1 MQFLVALAGWF
12 VACAA
17 IPDSAGTSFIFGY
30 VRDANWNITNQVLSV
45 TVLNGNSVDCNFT
58 IKYRDSYD
66 EEKSPLQTRTF
77 NVPTANMIEVLVPSW
92 YGWQYDSGGMQV
104 DTGPK
109 QLISALST
117 CPVTLIANNYDNTT
131 FQGDS
136 YLVLPS
142 TWARSG
148 YVYAFTLPPA
158 SNDVTNPGNQ
168 HISIIPTQ
176 KDVNG
181 TLTIFGSDPLTFT
194 AKPDGATTYFVT
206 KTPRQQPYT
215 YHIQADGP
223 ILILAGVTC
232 AGSYRACDH
241 AAFMPQPLPSS
252 ACYQNPT
259 LNENHPACITITN
272 GFYVDVSAW
281 CSTIQKSEVDMV
293 YWWMVMG
300 IHQHLVRLSELVNEN
315 RLLFF
320 SHVTGAP
327 SDRLVQ
333 VVLGIL
339 PDPNWKR
346 PRGRKLFLGGH
357 AFSLVFANNVKR
369 LRISYLSYSSCIDY
383 DHRLKVTGSRGTIS
397 KEFLLSPTKQTSL
410 LSFDASFGGGVNMHS
425 ETSTVHVTRYHDFSA
440 TGKQGAFI
448 DAVPSISQFITGN
461 STFYTRND
469 NDLIEVICVVAV
481 CTSSTIDGVPMFSLD
496 KNYTTIGMI
505 DGVNYYALSI
515 IVPDKGFHI
524 IHSGANGTYSYYV
537 VGQNQS
543 GMYGYIGGVNM
554 PKIDLLPTTTSSST
568 TTGGTTTTI
577 QRSLPTQPVTLS
589 KSSPT
594 STIVPTT
601 TRYNTRPPPAA
612 SSSTTRVTKS
622 TTRQRSI
629 TSSSTATVSTKSTA
643 TSDGVRSTLRI
654 QTSSIPTLT
663 SRVTPSK
670 GVKTSH
676 STTQSTSQPV
686 KVPSSVT
693 PAASTPQ
700 PSTATN
706 TKPQWTTMGT
716 RKTTYTSIQTTMTT
730 FTTITSYKHLPT
742 YAATLL
748 IVCLRLLW

>member
-281 CSTIQKSEVDMV
+281 CSTIQK
-293 YWWMVMG
+293 
-300 IHQHLVRLSELVNEN
+300 
-315 RLLFF
+315 
-320 SHVTGAP
+320 
-327 SDRLVQ
+327 
-333 VVLGIL
+333 
-339 PDPNWKR
+339 
-346 PRGRKLFLGGH
+346 
-357 AFSLVFANNVKR
+357 
-369 LRISYLSYSSCIDY
+369 
-383 DHRLKVTGSRGTIS
+383 LKVTGSRGTIS

-663 SRVTPSK
+663 M
-670 GVKTSH
+670 
-676 STTQSTSQPV
+676 
-686 KVPSSVT
+686 T

>member
-223 ILILAGVTC
+223 ILVLAGVTC

-252 ACYQNPT
+252 AIHFNLVLPACYQNPT

-281 CSTIQKSEVDMV
+281 CSTIQK
-293 YWWMVMG
+293 
-300 IHQHLVRLSELVNEN
+300 
-315 RLLFF
+315 
-320 SHVTGAP
+320 
-327 SDRLVQ
+327 
-333 VVLGIL
+333 
-339 PDPNWKR
+339 
-346 PRGRKLFLGGH
+346 
-357 AFSLVFANNVKR
+357 
-369 LRISYLSYSSCIDY
+369 
-383 DHRLKVTGSRGTIS
+383 LKVTGSRGTIS

-425 ETSTVHVTRYHDFSA
+425 ETSAVHVTRYHDFSA

-505 DGVNYYALSI
+505 GGVNYYALSI

-543 GMYGYIGGVNM
+543 GMYGYIGGVNRPNEVILQIM
-554 PKIDLLPTTTSSST
+554 NILECRKLTCFQRQRRVQQRQVEQRLQYSEAYPLSLSPCRNQARRPPSYQPQQGITRDLLR
-568 TTGGTTTTI
+568 
-577 QRSLPTQPVTLS
+577 QH
-589 KSSPT
+589 
-594 STIVPTT
+594 
-601 TRYNTRPPPAA
+601 PPA
-612 SSSTTRVTKS
+612 
-622 TTRQRSI
+622 QR
-629 TSSSTATVSTKSTA
+629 AE
-643 TSDGVRSTLRI
+643 LR
-654 QTSSIPTLT
+654 
-663 SRVTPSK
+663 
-670 GVKTSH
+670 
-676 STTQSTSQPV
+676 
-686 KVPSSVT
+686 KVQHGS
-693 PAASTPQ
+693 A
-700 PSTATN
+700 
-706 TKPQWTTMGT
+706 
-716 RKTTYTSIQTTMTT
+716 R
-730 FTTITSYKHLPT
+730 
-742 YAATLL
+742 
-748 IVCLRLLW
+748 